1 MGKPNILID
10 TAGMDNDRWL
20 ECRMHGPLGDIPYTV
35 GGSDVAA
42 IFGISPWTTPLEL
55 WLVKKGRIKPPEKSN
70 ANQLQ
75 MGHLLE
81 PIAAYWYEQKSGNA
95 VTEDTNLYQHADHP
109 YALANFDRRFTRAS
123 DGEPGILECKSCTY
137 HKAGD
142 WAEDAIPLYYE
153 LQLRFYLAVADVDIG
168 AFSAVW
174 GNNPDNDL
182 AMPEIVRDRAKEDMI
197 FERLEEWIWSL
208 ENDKPPTMQDV
219 KPKLALE
226 SLARIYGS
234 SQKNLPTVE
243 FSGKY
248 EKSLRKIAMLQG
260 ELSTRNA
267 EIKKLE
273 KEIEAHSVR
282 IAEAMKEHEHGIL
295 TTTSD
300 KLLIDFVTRKTRR
313 PDSKAL
319 KEKYPSVY
327 DEVLKTSESRKVKV
341 RIEPA

>member
-42 IFGISPWTTPLEL
+42 IFGVSPWTTPLEL
-55 WLVKKGRIKPPEKSN
+55 WLIKKGRIKPPEKSN

-248 EKSLRKIAMLQG
+248 EESLRKIAMLQG

-282 IAEAMKEHEHGIL
+282 IAEAMKEHEHGVL
-295 TTTSD
+295 TTTND
-300 KLLIDFVTRKTRR
+300 KLLIDFVTRKTHR

>member
-20 ECRMHGPLGDIPYTV
+20 ECRMHGPLGNIPYTV

-260 ELSTRNA
+260 ELTTRNA

-282 IAEAMKEHEHGIL
+282 IAEAMKEHEHGVL

-327 DEVLKTSESRKVKV
+327 DEVLKTSESRKIKV

>member
-10 TAGMDNDRWL
+10 TAGMDNERWL
-20 ECRMHGPLGDIPYTV
+20 ECRMHGLLGDIPYTV

-42 IFGISPWTTPLEL
+42 IFGVSPWTTPLEL
-55 WLVKKGRIKPPEKSN
+55 WLIKKGRIKPPEKSN

-137 HKAGD
+137 HKAAD
-142 WAEDAIPLYYE
+142 WADDAIPLYYE

-182 AMPEIVRDRAKEDMI
+182 AMPEIVRDRAKEDII

-208 ENDKPPTMQDV
+208 EHDKPPTMQDV

-234 SQKNLPTVE
+234 SQKSLPTVE

-248 EKSLRKIAMLQG
+248 EKPLRKIAILQG
-260 ELSTRNA
+260 ELATSKS

-300 KLLIDFVTRKTRR
+300 KLLIDFVTRKTSR

-341 RIEPA
+341 RIEPT

>member
-42 IFGISPWTTPLEL
+42 IFGVSPWTTPLEL
-55 WLVKKGRIKPPEKSN
+55 WLIKKGRIKPPEKSN

-109 YALANFDRRFTRAS
+109 YALANFDRRFTRVS

-260 ELSTRNA
+260 ELTTRSA

-282 IAEAMKEHEHGIL
+282 IAEAMKEHEHGVL

-327 DEVLKTSESRKVKV
+327 DEVLKISESRKVKV

>member
-1 MGKPNILID
+1 MGEPNILID

-20 ECRMHGPLGDIPYTV
+20 ECRMHGSLGDIPYTV

-42 IFGISPWTTPLEL
+42 IFGVSPWTTPLEL
-55 WLVKKGRIKPPEKSN
+55 WLIKKGRIKPPEKNN

-123 DGEPGILECKSCTY
+123 DGKPGILECKSCTY

-182 AMPEIVRDRAKEDMI
+182 AMPEIVRDRAKEDII

-234 SQKNLPTVE
+234 SQKSLPTVE

-248 EKSLRKIAMLQG
+248 EKALRKIAMLQG
-260 ELSTRNA
+260 ELTARNA

-282 IAEAMKEHEHGIL
+282 IAEAMKEHEHGVL
-295 TTTSD
+295 TTTND
-300 KLLIDFVTRKTRR
+300 RLLIDFVTRKTRR

>member
-42 IFGISPWTTPLEL
+42 IFGVSPWTTPLEL
-55 WLVKKGRIKPPEKSN
+55 WLIKKGRIKPPEKSN
-70 ANQLQ
+70 ADQLQ

-81 PIAAYWYEQKSGNA
+81 PIAAYWYGQKSGNA

-234 SQKNLPTVE
+234 SQKGLPTVE
-243 FSGKY
+243 FSGRY
-248 EKSLRKIAMLQG
+248 EKPLRKIARLQE

-282 IAEAMKEHEHGIL
+282 IAEAMKEHEHGVL
-295 TTTSD
+295 TTTND

-341 RIEPA
+341 RVESV